1 MKEKIKQILS
11 ENVDELSNGTI
22 DDNLQLIAGG
32 YIDSFDIINLIS
44 EFEDIFDVAIPID
57 EIDLSQ
63 FDTVN
68 SIEELIVNLKK

>member
-11 ENVDELSNGTI
+11 ENVDELSNATI

>member
-1 MKEKIKQILS
+1 MKEDIKAILI
-11 ENVDELSNGTI
+11 ENVEDLENCEI

-44 EFEDIFDVAIPID
+44 EFEQKFDVTIPID
-57 EIDLSQ
+57 EIELSQ

-68 SIEELIVNLKK
+68 TIEALISSLK

>member
-1 MKEKIKQILS
+1 MKEDIKAILI
-11 ENVDELSNGTI
+11 ENVEDLEDCEI

-44 EFEDIFDVAIPID
+44 EFEQKFDVTIPID
-57 EIDLSQ
+57 EIELSQ

-68 SIEELIVNLKK
+68 TIEALISSLK